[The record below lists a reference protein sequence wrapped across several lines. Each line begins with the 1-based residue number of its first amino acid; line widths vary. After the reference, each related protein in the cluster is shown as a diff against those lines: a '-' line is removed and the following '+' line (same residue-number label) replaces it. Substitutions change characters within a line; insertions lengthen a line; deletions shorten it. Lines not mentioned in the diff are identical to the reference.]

1 MLKSEKMSRMT
12 ISGHKKDLADLSKLL
27 NDQNLVHVVE
37 YNNEDEGFGIGTSLD
52 YGEQS
57 SDFLVKLRSVIK
69 LLEVEPNPPSNVKLD
84 SEIESEIS
92 ELEAIISQTH
102 ELKDKQ
108 RDCDRRIDEVSSSID
123 QLEEFEDFD
132 IDVKYLSGYSSITV
146 FAGHLSPDA
155 DVSDLSSNNNI
166 DLSLIHI

>member
-37 YNNEDEGFGIGTSLD
+37 YNNEDEGFGLGKSLD

-69 LLEVEPNPPSNVKLD
+69 LLEVEANPPTTIKLD

-92 ELEAIISQTH
+92 EL
-102 ELKDKQ
+102 
-108 RDCDRRIDEVSSSID
+108 VSV
-123 QLEEFEDFD
+123 L
-132 IDVKYLSGYSSITV
+132 L
-146 FAGHLSPDA
+146 L
-155 DVSDLSSNNNI
+155 N
-166 DLSLIHI
+166 LSLKVLNISAEKLKCIPSSLAIQSLDKAKPGSKPLFLK

>member
-37 YNNEDEGFGIGTSLD
+37 YNNEDEGFGLGKSLD

-69 LLEVEPNPPSNVKLD
+69 LLEVEPNPPTTIKLD

-92 ELEAIISQTH
+92 ELETIIFQAH
-102 ELKDKQ
+102 DLRNKQ
-108 RDCDRRIDEVSSSID
+108 RDCDRRIDEVDRKS
-123 QLEEFEDFD
+123 
-132 IDVKYLSGYSSITV
+132 VV
-146 FAGHLSPDA
+146 
-155 DVSDLSSNNNI
+155 
-166 DLSLIHI
+166 